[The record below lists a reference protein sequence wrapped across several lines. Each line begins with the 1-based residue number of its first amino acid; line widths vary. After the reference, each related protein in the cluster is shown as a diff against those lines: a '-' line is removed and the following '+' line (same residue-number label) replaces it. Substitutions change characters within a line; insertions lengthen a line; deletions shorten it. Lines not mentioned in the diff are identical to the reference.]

1 MRKKVLGGKSE
12 LKSKFGDGKTV
23 ESAKTVKIPE
33 QIGNKEIDI
42 LTYMID
48 DELVLLKGHK
58 KEEKKVDFIRDKIYI
73 AGQERHEIY
82 NQWQLFDTSK

>member
-1 MRKKVLGGKSE
+1 
-12 LKSKFGDGKTV
+12 
-23 ESAKTVKIPE
+23 
-33 QIGNKEIDI
+33 
-42 LTYMID
+42 MID